1 MVSLSWYF
9 RWINFLDICLIS
21 HGSLIN
27 GVKMLV
33 FAEYSLPARCP
44 SGLHVC
50 WLIKFTQPCKA
61 GAIVIPFY
69 PSREKQWPCPRSQQG
84 SGRTE
89 TESHRLQSPVS
100 VNYIFSHMIRFFLS
114 TVPKGSV
121 STNSQGTVLMTPG
134 YWLPGSSQ
142 AFLVVGSKSLRGSV
156 LGRKME
162 KSTRG
167 LCGQSSRQKRTEMFR
182 KVEVVWS

>member
-21 HGSLIN
+21 HGGLIN

-33 FAEYSLPARCP
+33 FARYSLPARCP
-44 SGLHVC
+44 SGLYVC
-50 WLIKFTQPCKA
+50 WFIKFSQPCKA
-61 GAIVIPFY
+61 GATVIPFY
-69 PSREKQWPCPRSQQG
+69 RSREKQWPCPRLQQG

-100 VNYIFSHMIRFFLS
+100 VNYVFSHVTRFFLS

-121 STNSQGTVLMTPG
+121 FTNSQGTVLMTPG
-134 YWLPGSSQ
+134 CWLPDSSQ
-142 AFLVVGSKSLRGSV
+142 AFLVVESKSLRGSV
-156 LGRKME
+156 LGRKMG

-167 LCGQSSRQKRTEMFR
+167 LCEPSSRQKHTQMFL